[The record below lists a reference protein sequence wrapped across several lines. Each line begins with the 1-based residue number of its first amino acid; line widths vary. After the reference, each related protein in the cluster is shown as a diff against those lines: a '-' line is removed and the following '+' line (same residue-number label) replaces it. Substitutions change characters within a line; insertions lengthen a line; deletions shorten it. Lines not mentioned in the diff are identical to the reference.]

1 MTWKGF
7 FKGIESI
14 ADTLLFKPLN
24 SVREF
29 ELDNWWGANFM
40 TWIFIGIF
48 FVAFYYWM
56 RQLAAFNASGEE
68 DRSQTAHSYL
78 GDS

>member
-1 MTWKGF
+1 MTW
-7 FKGIESI
+7 
-14 ADTLLFKPLN
+14 
-24 SVREF
+24 V
-29 ELDNWWGANFM
+29 
-40 TWIFIGIF
+40 FIGIF

-56 RQLAAFNASGEE
+56 KQLAQFNERGEE